1 MAVAMAR
8 QLAPAAC
15 FEGGGHQVQRPS
27 LLERGK
33 LEHPPENAEL
43 PVSDGIRRPQ
53 GDGEA
58 AE

>member
-1 MAVAMAR
+1 MAR